1 MKCAF
6 GNCQNEHDLWIKPHA
21 DSDVV
26 PVCKGCARNESEKY
40 HLSFQDSKPPE
51 EVEDYIVAYDPDTAF
66 TEQLIDVA
74 EEIEEARSQYEGD
87 NQEQIEKII
96 DAKEKIREA
105 IDRL

>member
-1 MKCAF
+1 MCIRELPTRTRLLD
-6 GNCQNEHDLWIKPHA
+6 QTPRRQRRRT
-21 DSDVV
+21 SMQ
-26 PVCKGCARNESEKY
+26 GCARNESEKY

-51 EVEDYIVAYDPDTAF
+51 EVEDYIVAYDPDTAL

-74 EEIEEARSQYEGD
+74 EEIEKVRSQYEGD

>member
-1 MKCAF
+1 M
-6 GNCQNEHDLWIKPHA
+6 Q
-21 DSDVV
+21 
-26 PVCKGCARNESEKY
+26 GCARNESEKY

-51 EVEDYIVAYDPDTAF
+51 EVEDYIVAYDPDTAL

-74 EEIEEARSQYEGD
+74 EEIEKVRSQYEGD